1 MLLFLSRLRWP
12 VVLLVPAC
20 VLSAFQPKPPFD
32 LAQARLA
39 SFKEL
44 NEVRQN
50 PAAYA
55 ARYNVP
61 ALLKLPRKAPLA
73 WDTTLARLAQRKAED
88 MARRNY
94 FAHQDLRKKGMNYY
108 LWQAGYPLPARFSKD
123 DQANEVESIACDTSG
138 PLNFIEQLI
147 VDEGV
152 PSLGHRKHLL
162 SLTGYEGLPTTQ
174 VGIGIAYDARS
185 RYKYYCCVL
194 IVPRR

>member
-1 MLLFLSRLRWP
+1 MPFSLLRLPFL
-12 VVLLVPAC
+12 LLLLPAFG
-20 VLSAFQPKPPFD
+20 LLGLQTKPAFD
-32 LAQARLA
+32 LEQARLVN
-39 SFKEL
+39 FKEL
-44 NEVRQN
+44 NQVRQN
-50 PAAYA
+50 PVLYA
-55 ARYNVP
+55 ARYNIP
-61 ALLKLPRKAPLA
+61 ALMKLGKKPPLA

-94 FAHQDLRKKGMNYY
+94 FGHQDKSNKGMNYY
-108 LWQAGYPLPARFSKD
+108 LWKAGYPLPQRFSKD
-123 DQANEVESIACDTSG
+123 PQANEVESIACDTSG

-162 SLTGYEGLPTTQ
+162 SITGYDGLPTTQ

-194 IVPRR
+194 IAPRR